1 MHKLA
6 KAAATVT
13 AALKSG
19 LVSCGLSSEQVTYFV
34 APPVTGNR
42 THEYAVHE
50 NLFKR
55 ALKPGEL
62 VLLKDAHL
70 VQDGVP
76 VPRDALA
83 LGLLSGFMLVTEG
96 SALSAALTGLTS
108 KPGPCSTGVAG
119 IELVPAP
126 LPVIMEGWSPSLPA
140 SWIKYALPAGEV
152 ALPTT
157 YTEALN
163 VVTRATA
170 FARSLAPT
178 VVAALGASHV
188 KRSAMEVQM
197 RFALAA
203 LATVAYELTGKD
215 SDDDD
220 EALKFA
226 AAADFGLMYRW
237 LLGLLVRTGLLVV
250 NPSHSLQKYVAKL
263 SLADDPFHVE
273 ELLPKRPV
281 RPVGGG
287 GGGDGGVGGGGGV
300 AAGGGGGKA
309 KGGGGA
315 GGRAPIAVP
324 PPARVEGAAA
334 APEAPALPAL
344 DTDVPGKAVPALTR
358 MVKCL
363 QLAHTGA
370 KVKLSTLYRCLDC
383 GEPSSRCSKLHQ
395 CGKRKGKATLPYT
408 RADPIDLRKAY
419 DEILAAGAKAGA
431 PATAGAT
438 A

>member
-1 MHKLA
+1 
-6 KAAATVT
+6 
-13 AALKSG
+13 
-19 LVSCGLSSEQVTYFV
+19 
-34 APPVTGNR
+34 
-42 THEYAVHE
+42 
-50 NLFKR
+50 
-55 ALKPGEL
+55 
-62 VLLKDAHL
+62 
-70 VQDGVP
+70 
-76 VPRDALA
+76 
-83 LGLLSGFMLVTEG
+83 
-96 SALSAALTGLTS
+96 
-108 KPGPCSTGVAG
+108 
-119 IELVPAP
+119 
-126 LPVIMEGWSPSLPA
+126 
-140 SWIKYALPAGEV
+140 
-152 ALPTT
+152 
-157 YTEALN
+157 
-163 VVTRATA
+163 
-170 FARSLAPT
+170 
-178 VVAALGASHV
+178 
-188 KRSAMEVQM
+188 MEVQM

-215 SDDDD
+215 SDDND

-315 GGRAPIAVP
+315 GRAPIAVH
-324 PPARVEGAAA
+324 PPARVEVAAAAPA

-344 DTDVPGKAVPALTR
+344 DTDVPGKAVPALAR
-358 MVKCL
+358 MAKCL
-363 QLAHTGA
+363 QLAHKGA
-370 KVKLSTLYRCLDC
+370 KVKLSTLHRCLDC
-383 GEPSSRCSKLHQ
+383 GLPLNQCPKVHQ

-419 DEILAAGAKAGA
+419 DEILAAGAKAEA